1 MKKTFIPL
9 FVGLL
14 CWTSAQ
20 AATLTYSYDGGK
32 TAAQNGTALQAA
44 INAASAG
51 DELKV
56 QAGTYIG
63 NFSMREG
70 VNVSGGWNEGF
81 TAQTDYATIL
91 DANADGRVLEQPSN
105 FTTWTIWSN
114 FTIQNGNLKAISAT
128 PANGLSSGVA
138 LGKKGQVKHC
148 LIQNN
153 TFSYNG
159 NCMGGGVGNDAVD
172 VATDVCAEDCII
184 RNNCGTYGGGVRVRG
199 TVLNCIIENNNT
211 NNSIKTGPGGGVHLQ
226 SGRLVGCIVKGN
238 YSGGDTGGVRL
249 FGKCQVINCL
259 IADNTATG
267 KVGGIGIESANSDV
281 IGCTIVNNDQLIND
295 ASHNS
300 KCGISC
306 GASSDNGTKLANNIV
321 WGNKHNGV
329 AQNTQIYYISH
340 YAAANRVYNA
350 IAHQNTTNGIKLS
363 MSNDED
369 DAYLD
374 GDQNEQTGL
383 APHFVDPANGDY
395 RLTNLSPVLDL
406 GNSSYLT
413 VDKDLAGNARIS
425 GTNVDLGC
433 YEYQYP
439 IIVDNYVHS
448 DEDLQEAI
456 DATPVGETVYV
467 EAGTYYGNFTMK
479 DGVNVSGGWNA
490 EFTAQTDYATILDAQ
505 NSGRVLTQSAA
516 FNTLTIWSNLTIQNG
531 NVTGTGGG
539 VSLCKNG
546 QLNHCKVMNNACTTQ
561 GGGVYCDDTNAGVII
576 DDCIISVNT
585 ANQGGGMRIRG
596 TVQNSVIEN
605 NTVADAGGGIHL
617 QAAIALNCEVR
628 NNHAKA
634 GAGIRAYGGMVQ
646 NCIVENNATTA
657 SNTGGVMLQSG
668 AAMYNSIIRNNT
680 SNENTGGVRL
690 TYDNSKSCTI
700 ANCLIVGNSAAQR
713 VGGMALEGGVHYAF
727 GNTIVNNSQTS
738 STNPDWCG
746 VRVNVGGPLQFCN
759 NIVWG
764 NKVGNE
770 VQANQIMLLS
780 SYSNQKNNFVHNAVV
795 WNGKLAGG
803 EDFEG
808 VNTILL
814 DKDTDPGFTD
824 AANGDYTLVYPSPAG
839 LIDSGHG
846 GYFYGTKDLAG
857 NTRKMGVIDRGCYEY
872 TYENPVANTYT
883 REVTAGRYG
892 TICLPFAVA
901 AADIAGATVYK
912 VLSFSDDLQSGLLL
926 EEVDAMEAGNPY
938 FFLASAASVSFGY
951 IAEGSPASA
960 GNENGLYGTIV
971 GELVK
976 GEGYYVLQNN
986 ELRQTYDGADDV
998 EINLGANRAY
1008 VMLSEIPAYTESA
1021 PSPRRRVIN
1030 IRQEQGSATG
1040 MDQVTNDKWQMT
1052 NKVIKDGRLLIIRD
1066 GKTYNVLG
1074 QSINQ

>member
-184 RNNCGTYGGGVRVRG
+184 RNNCGTHGGGVRVRG

-369 DAYLD
+369 DTYLD
-374 GDQNEQTGL
+374 GDQNEQTGR
-383 APHFVDPANGDY
+383 APHFADPANGDY
-395 RLTNLSPVLDL
+395 RLTWQSPML
-406 GNSSYLT
+406 GRANSSIAVVT
-413 VDKDLAGNARIS
+413 KDLDGNNRNIE
-425 GTNVDLGC
+425 GVDLGA
-433 YEYQYP
+433 YELP
-439 IIVDNYVHS
+439 
-448 DEDLQEAI
+448 
-456 DATPVGETVYV
+456 
-467 EAGTYYGNFTMK
+467 YY
-479 DGVNVSGGWNA
+479 
-490 EFTAQTDYATILDAQ
+490 
-505 NSGRVLTQSAA
+505 
-516 FNTLTIWSNLTIQNG
+516 TLTIAAFDHTTLTVGGETKTAGDYSLPKGYTTTATIEPDENYSITSVTCGDAILTPEAGIYTLPALLTDMTLTITVQSTP
-531 NVTGTGGG
+531 TGIDDANTA
-539 VSLCKNG
+539 VKAVKVIRNG
-546 QLNHCKVMNNACTTQ
+546 QL
-561 GGGVYCDDTNAGVII
+561 
-576 DDCIISVNT
+576 
-585 ANQGGGMRIRG
+585 
-596 TVQNSVIEN
+596 
-605 NTVADAGGGIHL
+605 
-617 QAAIALNCEVR
+617 
-628 NNHAKA
+628 
-634 GAGIRAYGGMVQ
+634 
-646 NCIVENNATTA
+646 
-657 SNTGGVMLQSG
+657 
-668 AAMYNSIIRNNT
+668 
-680 SNENTGGVRL
+680 
-690 TYDNSKSCTI
+690 
-700 ANCLIVGNSAAQR
+700 LI
-713 VGGMALEGGVHYAF
+713 L
-727 GNTIVNNSQTS
+727 
-738 STNPDWCG
+738 
-746 VRVNVGGPLQFCN
+746 
-759 NIVWG
+759 
-764 NKVGNE
+764 
-770 VQANQIMLLS
+770 
-780 SYSNQKNNFVHNAVV
+780 
-795 WNGKLAGG
+795 
-803 EDFEG
+803 
-808 VNTILL
+808 
-814 DKDTDPGFTD
+814 
-824 AANGDYTLVYPSPAG
+824 
-839 LIDSGHG
+839 
-846 GYFYGTKDLAG
+846 
-857 NTRKMGVIDRGCYEY
+857 
-872 TYENPVANTYT
+872 
-883 REVTAGRYG
+883 
-892 TICLPFAVA
+892 
-901 AADIAGATVYK
+901 
-912 VLSFSDDLQSGLLL
+912 
-926 EEVDAMEAGNPY
+926 
-938 FFLASAASVSFGY
+938 
-951 IAEGSPASA
+951 
-960 GNENGLYGTIV
+960 
-971 GELVK
+971 
-976 GEGYYVLQNN
+976 
-986 ELRQTYDGADDV
+986 
-998 EINLGANRAY
+998 
-1008 VMLSEIPAYTESA
+1008 
-1021 PSPRRRVIN
+1021 
-1030 IRQEQGSATG
+1030 
-1040 MDQVTNDKWQMT
+1040 
-1052 NKVIKDGRLLIIRD
+1052 RD
-1066 GKTYNVLG
+1066 GKEFNVLG
-1074 QSINQ
+1074 SQL